1 MNELE
6 NILSSKK
13 YNTDKNQEYL
23 NNYVRHFS
31 TLRDSEAVL
40 LELGI
45 YKGGSM
51 YLWRDYFPHGTIVGL
66 DINAMELEDDSGRI
80 HLYQG
85 RQQDTELLDRIRKE
99 TAKDGFD
106 VIIDD
111 ASHLGEATKISFW
124 HLFENHLKPGGIYVI
139 EDWRTGYWGSW
150 YDGKQFDLSSRDK
163 SIRNGLGLFLD
174 KKLNEMVKE
183 QDMGRNPSF
192 KKRFLTRLRNAIS
205 KKRFKNHDA
214 GMVGFVKELIDEV
227 GMDAITSAER
237 GSKVAQ
243 RKNKVSRVEFT
254 AGQVFVFKE
263 VEVQTH
269 HT

>member
-31 TLRDSEAVL
+31 TLKDSEVTL

-51 YLWRDYFPHGTIVGL
+51 YLWRDYFLHSTIVGL
-66 DINAMELEDDSGRI
+66 DINSVELEDDSSRI

-99 TAKDGFD
+99 SAKDGFD
-106 VIIDD
+106 IIIDD

-139 EDWRTGYWGSW
+139 EDWRTGYWGNW
-150 YDGKQFDLSSRDK
+150 YDGKQFDLSRRDK
-163 SIRNGLGLFLD
+163 SIRNGLRLFLD
-174 KKLNEMVKE
+174 KKLDEMAKE
-183 QDMGRNPSF
+183 EDMGRNPSF
-192 KKRFLTRLRNAIS
+192 KKRFLTRLRNTIS

-227 GMDAITSAER
+227 GMDAITSPER
-237 GSKVAQ
+237 GSKVSQ
-243 RKNKVSRVEFT
+243 RKNKVSRIEFT

-263 VEVQTH
+263 VEAQQH
-269 HT
+269 HR